1 MLTKSRSFILSFFQ
15 GHQRTVRAKKNILV
29 SLVVKGV
36 SLAVTFL
43 LVPLALGY
51 LGDKTSYGVWA
62 TISSFLTWFVIFEVG
77 LGSGLKNKLAEALAR
92 EDLELGRI
100 YVSTCYAI
108 MGIVISIVSILFFVG
123 AYYIDWASFYGSDK
137 ATPEEAAK
145 LIAMSHELTVVSY
158 VVFGIF
164 FLRFA
169 IKLIT
174 DVLLAHQRSGLSNAL
189 GPLGNILCLPIIYLL
204 TLVTKGSLLYLGL
217 TLSLVPVIVLAGT
230 SIYLYSNEYKAIAP
244 SFRYI
249 KFEYAK
255 NLLNVGVRFF
265 IIQISAIV
273 IFQSSYWVITKFFG
287 PAAVTD
293 YDIAFKFFNM
303 IQVVFTIISQPYWPA
318 FTEAWIKEDFSWIRR
333 TVKGLLKVWMAFA
346 AVGIIM
352 YFASDLAFY
361 YWLGAERLKTLNIP
375 HLFRFLLV
383 LSFLIFTFG
392 MVFNMFING
401 VGKVM
406 LQTWCLVIGVML
418 FIPSVYFFIDYLG
431 WGIEGVV
438 ISIIIANFYSLFVA
452 PVQYYKII
460 NNKAH
465 GIWNK

>member
-1 MLTKSRSFILSFFQ
+1 MLTKSRLLILSFFQ
-15 GHQRTVRAKKNILV
+15 GHERTVRAKKNILV
-29 SLVVKGV
+29 SLIVKGL
-36 SLAVTFL
+36 SLAVTFV
-43 LVPLALGY
+43 LVRIALGY
-51 LGDKTSYGVWA
+51 LGNSTTYGVWA

-92 EDLELGRI
+92 GDLELGRT

-108 MGIVISIVSILFFVG
+108 MGIVISVVSILFFIG
-123 AYYIDWASFYGSDK
+123 AYHVDWVAVYGSPRS
-137 ATPEEAAK
+137 TPEEAAQ
-145 LIAMSHELTVVSY
+145 LASMRQELTTVSF
-158 VVFGIF
+158 VVFGMF

-204 TLVTKGSLLYLGL
+204 TFFTKGSLLYLGL
-217 TLSLVPVIVLAGT
+217 TFSLVPVLVLSGA
-230 SIYLYSNEYKAIAP
+230 SIYLYSTEYKAIAP
-244 SFRYI
+244 SFRYV

-255 NLLNVGVRFF
+255 DLLNVGVRFF

-273 IFQSSYWVITKFFG
+273 IFQSTYFVITQFFG
-287 PAAVTD
+287 SSAVAG
-293 YDIAFKFFNM
+293 YDVLFKFFNT
-303 IQVVFTIISQPYWPA
+303 IQIVFAIIAQPYWPA
-318 FTEAWIKEDFSWIRR
+318 FTEAWIKEDITWIRR
-333 TVKGLLKVWMAFA
+333 TVKGLLKVWF
-346 AVGIIM
+346 GFIIFGFIM

-361 YWLGAERLKTLNIP
+361 YWLGPERLQILKLP
-375 HLFRFLLV
+375 YLLRFLLV
-383 LSFLIFTFG
+383 LSFLIFNFG

-401 VGKVM
+401 VGKVL
-406 LQTWCLVIGVML
+406 LQTWCLIIGALL

-438 ISIIIANFYSLFVA
+438 ISTIIANFYSLFVA
-452 PVQYYKII
+452 PVHYYKII

-465 GIWNK
+465 GIWSK